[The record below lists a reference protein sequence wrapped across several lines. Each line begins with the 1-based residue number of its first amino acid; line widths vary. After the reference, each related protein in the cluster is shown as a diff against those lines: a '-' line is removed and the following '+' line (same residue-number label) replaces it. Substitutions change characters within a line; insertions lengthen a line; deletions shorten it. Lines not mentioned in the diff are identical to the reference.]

1 MQNRK
6 ARMQNTKERPPISL
20 RSSMVI
26 LGLALPAAMLLCVLP
41 TQIVMAQTKASEP
54 RSSSAHKPIAALS
67 PYIDVHT
74 HLDEADV
81 DGSMQSAIRAMPEEN
96 LAKIVFMPSPFTLA
110 DANRFDVER
119 LAPAAHKFPGK
130 IALLGGGG
138 TLNPMI
144 IEAARTGDAGS
155 EVQKQFK
162 ERAEAILAAGAV
174 GFGEMAAEHF
184 PSSTPYE
191 TAPPDHPL
199 FLLLADIAAQHDA
212 PISIHMEAVPQDM
225 DLPTPLKSPPNPPR
239 LHANIAAFER
249 LLAHNPRAKI
259 VWAHLAWDTTGYRT
273 PELMR
278 RLLEAHPN
286 LFMEIKVDPLDTG
299 KNSPL
304 TNGASG
310 RIKPEW
316 LKLFADFQDRFVIGS
331 DQHYPQ
337 GSGPQRWQ
345 AVVLLFNELPAALR
359 QKIGTE
365 NAIRIYHL
373 K

>member
-1 MQNRK
+1 MRRSGTRK
-6 ARMQNTKERPPISL
+6 HRIRWRRDSWWRAAGVTLLLTAFLCVVAAQTNSAQ
-20 RSSMVI
+20 RSS
-26 LGLALPAAMLLCVLP
+26 AARETV
-41 TQIVMAQTKASEP
+41 
-54 RSSSAHKPIAALS
+54 AAAIS

-74 HLDEADV
+74 HLDESHV
-81 DGSMQSAIRAMPEEN
+81 DGSMQAAISAMPQEN
-96 LAKIVFMPSPFTLA
+96 LAKIIFMPSPFTLA

-119 LAPAAHKFPGK
+119 LLPGAKKYPGK
-130 IALLGGGG
+130 IYLLGGGG

-144 IEAARTGDAGS
+144 IEAARAGNAGS
-155 EVQKQFK
+155 DVRKKFR

-199 FLLLADIAAQHDA
+199 FLLLADIAAQHDV

-225 DLPTPLKSPPNPPR
+225 NLPAPLKSPPNPPR

-249 LLAHNPRAKI
+249 LLSHNPRSKI
-259 VWAHLAWDTTGYRT
+259 VWAHLGWDTTGYRT
-273 PELMR
+273 PEMTR

-286 LFMEIKVDPLDTG
+286 LFMEIKLDPLDVE

-304 TNGASG
+304 TDSASG
-310 RIKPEW
+310 KLKPEW
-316 LKLFADFQDRFVIGS
+316 LKLFTDFQDRFVIGS
-331 DQHYPQ
+331 DQHYPM

-345 AVVLLFNELPAALR
+345 AVVELFNELPAGVR

-365 NAIRIYHL
+365 NATRIYHL

>member
-1 MQNRK
+1 MHPNLRQRQAN
-6 ARMQNTKERPPISL
+6 SL
-20 RSSMVI
+20 RKPTLI
-26 LGLALPAAMLLCVLP
+26 LGMALAGAMLMLVLPA
-41 TQIVMAQTKASEP
+41 QIGHAQAKPAQTGN
-54 RSSSAHKPIAALS
+54 SSAPHRPIAALS
-67 PYIDVHT
+67 PYVDVHT
-74 HLDEADV
+74 HLDESDV

-119 LAPAAHKFPGK
+119 LLPAAKKYPGK
-130 IALLGGGG
+130 IAVLGGGG

-144 IEAARTGDAGS
+144 IDAARTGAAGPD
-155 EVQKQFK
+155 VQKKFR

-184 PSSTPYE
+184 PSATPYQY
-191 TAPPDHPL
+191 APPDHPL
-199 FLLLADIAAQHDA
+199 FLLLADIAAQHDV

-225 DLPTPLKSPPNPPR
+225 DLPAPLESPPNPPR

-249 LLAHNPRAKI
+249 LLSHNPRAKI
-259 VWAHLAWDTTGYRT
+259 VWAHLAWDNTGYRT

-286 LFMEIKVDPLDTG
+286 LFMEIKLDPVDTG
-299 KNSPL
+299 KTSPL

-310 RIKPEW
+310 TIKPEW
-316 LKLFADFQDRFVIGS
+316 LKLLTDFQDRFFIGS

-345 AVVLLFNELPAALR
+345 AAVLLFNQLPAAVR

-365 NAIRIYHL
+365 NTMRIYHL

>member
-1 MQNRK
+1 MQRNE
-6 ARMQNTKERPPISL
+6 TTL
-20 RSSMVI
+20 RGLIAM
-26 LGLALPAAMLLCVLP
+26 LGLVLAGAMYVRVPPAKVG
-41 TQIVMAQTKASEP
+41 QAQSTPPQRED
-54 RSSSAHKPIAALS
+54 SAAPQKPVAALS

-74 HLDEADV
+74 HLDETNV
-81 DGSMQSAIRAMPEEN
+81 GGSMQSAIEAMPQEN

-119 LAPAAHKFPGK
+119 LLPAARKFPGK
-130 IALLGGGG
+130 IYLLGGGG

-144 IEAARTGDAGS
+144 IEAARTGDAGP
-155 EVQKQFK
+155 EAQKKFK
-162 ERAEAILAAGAV
+162 QRAEAILAAGAV

-191 TAPPDHPL
+191 YAPPDHPL
-199 FLLLADIAAQHDA
+199 FLLLADIAARHDA

-225 DLPTPLKSPPNPPR
+225 DLPAPLKSPPNPPR

-249 LLAHNPRAKI
+249 LLSHNPRAKI
-259 VWAHLAWDTTGYRT
+259 IWAHLGWDTTGYRT
-273 PELMR
+273 LELER

-286 LFMEIKVDPLDTG
+286 LFMEIKLDPLDPG
-299 KNSPL
+299 KSSPL

-310 RIKPEW
+310 TIKPEW
-316 LKLFADFQDRFVIGS
+316 LKLFADFQDRFFIGS
-331 DQHYPQ
+331 DQHYPAS
-337 GSGPQRWQ
+337 SGPQRWQ
-345 AVVLLFNELPAALR
+345 AVVLLFNQLPADVR
-359 QKIGTE
+359 RKIGSE

>member
-1 MQNRK
+1 MQNGKQDRK
-6 ARMQNTKERPPISL
+6 ESQPILL
-20 RSSMVI
+20 RIAIGI
-26 LGLALPAAMLLCVLP
+26 LGLALPAAMLLLVLP
-41 TQIVMAQTKASEP
+41 TQIVHAQSKPSGP
-54 RSSSAHKPIAALS
+54 QSSSVPHKPVAALS

-74 HLDEADV
+74 HLDETDV
-81 DGSMQSAIRAMPEEN
+81 AGSMQSAIDSMPAAD
-96 LAKIVFMPSPFTLA
+96 LSRIVFMPSPFTLA

-119 LAPAAHKFPGK
+119 LAPAAKQFSGK

-155 EVQKQFK
+155 ELQKKFR

-199 FLLLADIAAQHDA
+199 FLLLADIAAQHDV

-225 DLPTPLKSPPNPPR
+225 DLPAPLKSPPNPPR

-249 LLAHNPRAKI
+249 LLGHNPRAEI
-259 VWAHLAWDTTGYRT
+259 VWAHLGWDTTGYRT
-273 PELMR
+273 PELTR

-286 LFMEIKVDPLDTG
+286 LFMEIKLDPLDPG

-316 LKLFADFQDRFVIGS
+316 LKLFTDFQDRFVIGS

-337 GSGPQRWQ
+337 GSGRQRWQ
-345 AVVLLFNELPAALR
+345 AVVLFFNQLPAAVR

-365 NAIRIYHL
+365 NAIRIYRL

>member
-1 MQNRK
+1 MQRGL
-6 ARMQNTKERPPISL
+6 TSL
-20 RSSMVI
+20 RRAIRSVSIASLV
-26 LGLALPAAMLLCVLP
+26 LAAATLVRVLPA
-41 TQIVMAQTKASEP
+41 QIGYAHPKAAQAGD
-54 RSSSAHKPIAALS
+54 SSAAHKPVAGLS

-74 HLDEADV
+74 HLDETNV
-81 DGSMQSAIRAMPEEN
+81 DGSMQAAIHDMPQEN

-119 LAPAAHKFPGK
+119 LVPAAKKYPGK
-130 IALLGGGG
+130 IYLLGGGG

-144 IEAARTGDAGS
+144 IEAARSGNAGP
-155 EVQKQFK
+155 EVEKKVK

-191 TAPPDHPL
+191 FAPPDHAL
-199 FLLLADIAAQHDA
+199 FLLLADIAAQHGV
-212 PISIHMEAVPQDM
+212 PICIHMEAVPQDL
-225 DLPTPLKSPPNPPR
+225 DLPAPLKSPPNPPR

-259 VWAHLAWDTTGYRT
+259 VWAHLGWDTTGYRT
-273 PELMR
+273 PELTR

-286 LFMEIKVDPLDTG
+286 LFMEIKLDPLDTE

-304 TNGASG
+304 SNGASG
-310 RIKPEW
+310 TIKPEW
-316 LKLFADFQDRFVIGS
+316 LKLFTDFQDRFVIGS

-337 GSGPQRWQ
+337 SSGPQRWQ
-345 AVVLLFNELPAALR
+345 ADVRLFNQLPAAVR

-365 NAIRIYHL
+365 NAIRIYNL

>member
-1 MQNRK
+1 MH
-6 ARMQNTKERPPISL
+6 ADVRPTIKQSRATAL
-20 RSSMVI
+20 RGSIVSVVI
-26 LGLALPAAMLLCVLP
+26 LLTGAVAVRVVPE
-41 TQIVMAQTKASEP
+41 QIGQAQGKPSET
-54 RSSSAHKPIAALS
+54 RNSSSPHKSVTALS

-74 HLDEADV
+74 HLDESDV
-81 DGSMQSAIRAMPEEN
+81 AGSMQSAIRAMPEEN

-110 DANRFDVER
+110 DASRFDVER
-119 LAPAAHKFPGK
+119 LLPAAKKYPGK
-130 IALLGGGG
+130 IAVLGGGG

-144 IEAARTGDAGS
+144 IEAARAGEAGP
-155 EVQKQFK
+155 EVQKKFK

-191 TAPPDHPL
+191 YAPPDHPL
-199 FLLLADIAAQHDA
+199 LLLLADIAAQHDV

-225 DLPTPLKSPPNPPR
+225 RLPAPLKSPPNPPR

-249 LLAHNPRAKI
+249 LLSHNPRAKI
-259 VWAHLAWDTTGYRT
+259 VWAHLAWDNTGYRK

-286 LFMEIKVDPLDTG
+286 LFMEIKLDPVDTG
-299 KNSPL
+299 KTSPL

-310 RIKPEW
+310 TIKPDW
-316 LKLFADFQDRFVIGS
+316 LKLFADFQDRFVIGT

-337 GSGPQRWQ
+337 GAGPQRWQ
-345 AVVLLFNELPAALR
+345 AAVLLLNQLPAEVR
-359 QKIGTE
+359 RKIGTE

>member
-1 MQNRK
+1 MQLNMRIRK
-6 ARMQNTKERPPISL
+6 PRQPGSFRRIVA
-20 RSSMVI
+20 
-26 LGLALPAAMLLCVLP
+26 LGLALAGTVLVELRLIQIGQARSKPAG
-41 TQIVMAQTKASEP
+41 
-54 RSSSAHKPIAALS
+54 RHSSSVSHKPVAALS
-67 PYIDVHT
+67 PYVDVHT
-74 HLDEADV
+74 HLDETNVA
-81 DGSMQSAIRAMPEEN
+81 GSMQSAIESMPSEN
-96 LAKIVFMPSPFTLA
+96 LVKIIFMPSPFTLA

-119 LAPAAHKFPGK
+119 LAPAAKKYPGK
-130 IALLGGGG
+130 INVLGGGG

-144 IEAARTGDAGS
+144 IEAARAGDAGA
-155 EVQKQFK
+155 EVQKKFR

-199 FLLLADIAAQHDA
+199 FLLLADIAAQHDV
-212 PISIHMEAVPQDM
+212 PISIHMEAVPRDM
-225 DLPTPLKSPPNPPR
+225 DLPAPLKAPPNPPR

-249 LLAHNPRAKI
+249 LLSHNPRAKI
-259 VWAHLAWDTTGYRT
+259 VWAHLGWDTTGYRT

-286 LFMEIKVDPLDTG
+286 LFMEIKLDPLDVE

-310 RIKPEW
+310 AIKPEW
-316 LKLFADFQDRFVIGS
+316 LKLFTDFQDRFVIGS

-337 GSGPQRWQ
+337 GSGAQRWQ
-345 AVVLLFNELPAALR
+345 AVVVLFNGLPAAVR
-359 QKIGTE
+359 QKIGSE
-365 NAIRIYHL
+365 NAIRIYRL

>member
-1 MQNRK
+1 VRLVPAQFGHAQAQNSPAPHK
-6 ARMQNTKERPPISL
+6 A
-20 RSSMVI
+20 
-26 LGLALPAAMLLCVLP
+26 
-41 TQIVMAQTKASEP
+41 
-54 RSSSAHKPIAALS
+54 IAALS

-74 HLDEADV
+74 HLDETDV

-96 LAKIVFMPSPFTLA
+96 LARIVFMPSPFTLA

-119 LAPAAHKFPGK
+119 LLSGAKKYPGK
-130 IALLGGGG
+130 VYVLGGGG

-155 EVQKQFK
+155 EVQKKFK
-162 ERAEAILAAGAV
+162 ERAEAIVAAGAV

-184 PSSTPYE
+184 PSATPYE
-191 TAPPDHPL
+191 YAPPDHPL
-199 FLLLADIAAQHDA
+199 LLLLADIAAQHDV

-225 DLPTPLKSPPNPPR
+225 DLPAPLKSPPNPPR
-239 LHANIAAFER
+239 LHANVAAFER
-249 LLAHNPRAKI
+249 LLSHNPRAKI
-259 VWAHLAWDTTGYRT
+259 VWAHLGWDTTGYRT

-286 LFMEIKVDPLDTG
+286 LFMEVKLDPVDTG
-299 KNSPL
+299 KTSPL

-310 RIKPEW
+310 TMKPEW
-316 LKLFADFQDRFVIGS
+316 LKLFTDFQDRFVIGS

-337 GSGPQRWQ
+337 SSGPQRWQ
-345 AVVLLFNELPAALR
+345 AAVALFNQLPAPVR
-359 QKIGTE
+359 QKIGME
-365 NAIRIYHL
+365 NATRIYHL

>member
-1 MQNRK
+1 MQLYMRIRK
-6 ARMQNTKERPPISL
+6 QRQRIPVR
-20 RSSMVI
+20 RSIVI
-26 LGLALPAAMLLCVLP
+26 LGLALSGTMLVRMLP
-41 TQIVMAQTKASEP
+41 MQIGEAQTKPAQTQ
-54 RSSSAHKPIAALS
+54 SSSASHKPIAALS

-74 HLDEADV
+74 HLDETNV
-81 DGSMQSAIRAMPEEN
+81 GGSMRSAMDSMPLEN

-110 DANRFDVER
+110 DVNRFDVE
-119 LAPAAHKFPGK
+119 LLVPAAKKYPGK
-130 IALLGGGG
+130 IAVLGGGG

-144 IEAARTGDAGS
+144 IEAARTGDAGP
-155 EVQKQFK
+155 EVQKKFR

-199 FLLLADIAAQHDA
+199 FLLLADIAAQHDV

-225 DLPTPLKSPPNPPR
+225 DLPAPLKSPPNPPR

-249 LLAHNPRAKI
+249 LLSHNARAII
-259 VWAHLAWDTTGYRT
+259 VWAHLGWDTTGYRT

-286 LFMEIKVDPLDTG
+286 LFMELKLDPLDVG

-310 RIKPEW
+310 AIKPEW
-316 LKLFADFQDRFVIGS
+316 LKLFTDFQDRFVIGS

-345 AVVLLFNELPAALR
+345 AVVLLFNELPAAVR
-359 QKIGTE
+359 RKIGTE